1 MGYASTATVRTGPPQ
16 STFDMSTAGREFQM
30 HHQWKSLSMTFG
42 AALCG
47 ALLVGAVMSLPQ
59 RMHHGVY
66 AEQVAS
72 SAEAKQNLNTAQGL
86 SSAFRNVAESLRPS
100 VVSISTESTPRV
112 ARRGDG
118 GIPPELR
125 RQLPPWLGDDIFRQF
140 ENGES
145 QPRRQEGM
153 GSGVIIRED
162 GYMLTNNHV
171 VEGADKVRVE
181 LSDGRKLEATI
192 VGTDPATDLAVL
204 KVDADGL
211 QAATLGDSDAIQV
224 GDWVLAIGSPFGL
237 DQTVTAGIISGK
249 NRVQRIIG
257 GGNGYEDF
265 LQTDAAI
272 NPGNSGGPLVNL
284 RGEVVGINTAIL
296 SRSGASAGIGFA
308 IPVGLARPVVES
320 IIESGSVRRG
330 FLGAQVGDISPEV
343 KEEFG
348 LKVDVGALI
357 RGVLDGQPAAIAG
370 LQPGDVVTHI
380 DGKPIVSGTQLRNF
394 IASVRPGANVEM
406 KVARNGKTLEVTVN
420 LQERTDDALALF
432 DAGRGSESMIGAQL
446 EPLTAETARELNLEG
461 PAVGLLVTKIEDDS
475 VAARGGIQVG
485 DVIEQAGGTNLTS
498 VDEFNKILAT
508 NKESGQPLRMVIRRG
523 NVRMLMVIR

>member
-1 MGYASTATVRTGPPQ
+1 
-16 STFDMSTAGREFQM
+16 M
-30 HHQWKSLSMTFG
+30 HHQWKNLSMTFG

-47 ALLVGAVMSLPQ
+47 ALLVGAIMSLPQ
-59 RMHHGVY
+59 QMTNGTY
-66 AEQVAS
+66 AEQVN
-72 SAEAKQNLNTAQGL
+72 SAADARENLSTAQGL
-86 SSAFRNVAESLRPS
+86 SSAFRNVAEAMRPS
-100 VVSISTESTPRV
+100 VVSISTEATSKADRS
-112 ARRGDG
+112 RGG

-140 ENGES
+140 EGQQEM
-145 QPRRQEGM
+145 QPRRQAGM

-171 VEGADKVRVE
+171 VEGADTVKVE
-181 LSDGRKLEATI
+181 LSDGRKLDAKI
-192 VGTDPATDLAVL
+192 IGTDPATDLAVL
-204 KVDADGL
+204 KVDETGL
-211 QAATLGDSDAIQV
+211 AAVTLGDSDAIQV

-249 NRVQRIIG
+249 NRVRGIIG
-257 GGNGYEDF
+257 DRNGYEDF

-308 IPVGLARPVVES
+308 IPIGLARPVVES

-330 FLGAQVGDISPEV
+330 FLGAQVGDINPEI

-348 LKVDVGALI
+348 LNVDAGALI

-370 LQPGDVVTHI
+370 LRPGDVVTHI
-380 DGKPIVSGTQLRNF
+380 NGKPVASGTQLRNF
-394 IASVRPGANVEM
+394 VASVKPGT
-406 KVARNGKTLEVTVN
+406 KVKMSVSREGKKLDVAVD

-432 DAGRGSESMIGAQL
+432 NGGKGGNTEIGIELQ
-446 EPLTAETARELNLEG
+446 PLTEEMKRELNLPG
-461 PAVGLLVTKIEDDS
+461 PTSGLLVTSVEDDS
-475 VAARGGIQVG
+475 LAAQGGMRVG
-485 DVIEQAGGTNLTS
+485 DVIESA
-498 VDEFNKILAT
+498 A
-508 NKESGQPLRMVIRRG
+508 GQPLQSADQFNELLAQVKQSGRGLQMEIRRG
-523 NVRMLMVIR
+523 NVKLLMVIR

>member
-1 MGYASTATVRTGPPQ
+1 MQ
-16 STFDMSTAGREFQM
+16 
-30 HHQWKSLSMTFG
+30 HQWKNLSMTFG

-47 ALLVGAVMSLPQ
+47 ALLVGAMMSLPQ
-59 RMHHGVY
+59 RMTSGTY
-66 AEQVAS
+66 AEQVNTA
-72 SAEAKQNLNTAQGL
+72 ADARENLNTAQGL
-86 SSAFRNVAESLRPS
+86 SSAFRNVAEAMRPS
-100 VVSISTESTPRV
+100 VVSISTEVTSKVVRS
-112 ARRGDG
+112 RGG
-118 GIPPELR
+118 GGGLPPELR

-140 ENGES
+140 EEQQES
-145 QPRRQEGM
+145 PRRQSGM

-171 VEGADKVRVE
+171 VEGADTVSVE
-181 LSDGRKLEATI
+181 LSDGRQLEATV

-204 KVDADGL
+204 KVEATGL
-211 QAATLGDSDAIQV
+211 AAVTLGDSDAIQV

-257 GGNGYEDF
+257 DGNGFEDF

-330 FLGAQVGDISPEV
+330 FLGAQVADINPEV
-343 KEEFG
+343 KKELG

-380 DGKPIVSGTQLRNF
+380 DGKPVSSGTQLRNF
-394 IASVRPGANVEM
+394 VASVKPGTTVQM
-406 KVARNGKTLEVTVN
+406 TVSRDGKKLEVSVN

-432 DAGRGSESMIGAQL
+432 NGGKGGNTEIGIQV
-446 EPLTAETARELNLEG
+446 EPLTEEMTRELNLPG
-461 PAVGLLVTKIEDDS
+461 PVSGLLVTSVEDDS
-475 VAARGGIQVG
+475 LAARGGVQVG
-485 DVIEQAGGTNLTS
+485 DVIESAG
-498 VDEFNKILAT
+498 
-508 NKESGQPLRMVIRRG
+508 GQPLNSADQFNEVLAQAKQSGRGLQMVIRRG
-523 NVRMLMVIR
+523 NVKLLMVIR